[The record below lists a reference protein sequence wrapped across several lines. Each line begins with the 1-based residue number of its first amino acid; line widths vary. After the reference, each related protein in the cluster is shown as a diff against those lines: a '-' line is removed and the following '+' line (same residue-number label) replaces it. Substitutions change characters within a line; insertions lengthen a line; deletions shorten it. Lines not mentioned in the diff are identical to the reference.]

1 MPTIGDVYYFD
12 SKKGDIES
20 PIVLV
25 HGAGGTHLHW
35 PYNLRRINN
44 HRVFAPDLPGHGKS
58 GGLGEQSVEKYA
70 AFIFDWMD
78 KVGLKKAV
86 VGGHSMGGAIA
97 QTFALNYP
105 DRISGLILVGT
116 GAKLSV
122 NQDMLHKLSSAT
134 SAPSGIDNIIKWSYA
149 KGTDPKFLE
158 KMKEQLLEVRT
169 AVLYGDYLACDN
181 FDVTDRLG
189 EIKVPT
195 LVVCGEVDKM
205 TPVDLSKQLQA
216 QIPQAKIHLVPD
228 AGHMVML
235 EKPENV
241 AQAVTAFIRELK

>member
-1 MPTIGDVYYFD
+1 MPTTGDIYHFD
-12 SKKGDIES
+12 SKKGESES

-58 GGLGEQSVEKYA
+58 GGLGEQSVKKYA
-70 AFIFDWMD
+70 AFLVDWMD
-78 KVGLKKAV
+78 KVGLKQAV

-105 DRISGLILVGT
+105 DRISALILVGT

-122 NQDMLHKLSSAT
+122 NQDLLHKLSSTAST
-134 SAPSGIDNIIKWSYA
+134 PTAIANIVKWSYA
-149 KGTDPKFLE
+149 PGTDSKLLT
-158 KMKEQLLEVRT
+158 KMKDQLLGVRS

-181 FDVTDRLG
+181 FDVTDRLS
-189 EIKVPT
+189 EISVPT
-195 LVVCGEVDKM
+195 LIVCGEVDKM

-216 QIPQAKIHLVPD
+216 QISQASLHLVPD

-235 EKPENV
+235 EKPDNV
-241 AQAVTAFIRELK
+241 AQAVTTFIRELG